1 MPLYA
6 RHVDEHYPDRNPSE
20 HADDFVVLSGSLEA
34 GSFHRIANG
43 PSEGR
48 WSWGAGL
55 GAATANFVASG
66 YATSPDECRIHIGR
80 SFRSMLARADLRDRP
95 DARPEPPRREPA
107 DAIDGSFGP
116 LRPYDRQNGRLL
128 GPMIRNERR
137 ITIRSGELIAGLL
150 SRSTHGAT
158 TWNWILS
165 GVARPDDEDF
175 IWHGDAETDRGA
187 FNEIA
192 ASWARWTW
200 WAGLEAIAPL
210 QRGMKR
216 G

>member
-6 RHVDEHYPDRNPSE
+6 RHVDEHCPDRNPSE

-55 GAATANFVASG
+55 GAATANFVATG
-66 YATSPDECRIHIGR
+66 YATSPDECRTHVAR
-80 SFRSMLARADLRDRP
+80 SFRLDACARRPARATGREAGTAAPRAAGSDSRNVRTVAAVRSRVRSHDPQRASDRRQVRRARRWIALAL
-95 DARPEPPRREPA
+95 DARTRVL
-107 DAIDGSFGP
+107 D
-116 LRPYDRQNGRLL
+116 
-128 GPMIRNERR
+128 
-137 ITIRSGELIAGLL
+137 
-150 SRSTHGAT
+150 
-158 TWNWILS
+158 WILT
-165 GVARPDDEDF
+165 GVPRPDDEDF
-175 IWHGDAETDRGA
+175 AWHRLVATETEA
-187 FNEIA
+187 FDEIA
-192 ASWARWTW
+192 ASWSRWTY
-200 WAGLEAIAPL
+200 WAGFEPIAPL